1 MALCFY
7 IKIELVIKQVF
18 FPVLLWGGGK
28 MRFYFHWSVLAHV
41 TRKETK
47 LYKAPSFVVAEF
59 CGLCLSKL
67 NYTVVLLC
75 EQG

>member
-1 MALCFY
+1 
-7 IKIELVIKQVF
+7 
-18 FPVLLWGGGK
+18 

>member
-1 MALCFY
+1 
-7 IKIELVIKQVF
+7 
-18 FPVLLWGGGK
+18 

-67 NYTVVLLC
+67 NYTVVVLC

>member
-1 MALCFY
+1 MFLYKNRASYKTGFLPCAF
-7 IKIELVIKQVF
+7 V
-18 FPVLLWGGGK
+18 GGGK